1 MDRYVTGTAI
11 KKRREAKGMTQA
23 QLAEILCVSDKAVS
37 KWENAGGYP
46 DISLLQPLAKALG
59 MSVTELLSGE
69 NVENKNRSANM
80 LRSVFYVCPVCGN
93 VIHTM
98 GKAVISCCGITLPP
112 LEAEDADREHTISIE
127 KVEDEWY
134 VSVNHPMT
142 KEHYISFIAA
152 MADNGIQMIKLY
164 PEGMAQTRFKI
175 SRVKWLYVYC
185 NRHGLFRVKTT
196 K

>member
-23 QLAEILCVSDKAVS
+23 QLAEMLCVSDKAVS

-80 LRSVFYVCPVCGN
+80 LMSVFYVCPVCGN

-112 LEAEDADREHTISIE
+112 LEAEDTDREHTISIE

-164 PEGMAQTRFKI
+164 PEGMAQARFKI

-185 NRHGLFRVKTT
+185 NRHGLFKVKMA